1 MSDTLRTFIA
11 FKLPE
16 TIISHLHKIQ
26 KGLKSF
32 GFRVG
37 WVAPENIH
45 LTLKFLGEIPKSE
58 IENVSQAMAET
69 AKQYPPMSFTAK
81 GLGVFPTIKRPRV
94 LWCGL
99 KGDTYSL
106 IQLQKTLE
114 ENLDIIGFPKE
125 DRGFKAH
132 LTLGRAKGEI
142 DPKQLLEAIDKFS
155 GLESENFAAD
165 RLILFRSELKPGG
178 AVYTELNSI
187 VLDNQV
193 TELT

>member
-16 TIISHLHKIQ
+16 AIISHLHNIQ

-37 WVAPENIH
+37 WVQPENIH

-69 AKQYPPMSFTAK
+69 ARQYAPMSFTAK

-94 LWCGL
+94 LWVGL

-106 IQLQKTLE
+106 IQLQKRLE
-114 ENLDIIGFPKE
+114 ENLEIIGFPKE
-125 DRGFKAH
+125 DRSFKAH

-142 DPKQLLEAIDKFS
+142 DPKQLLGATDKFS
-155 GLESENFAAD
+155 SLESESFTAD
-165 RLILFRSELKPGG
+165 RLILFRSELTPGG
-178 AVYTELNSI
+178 AVYTILNS
-187 VLDNQV
+187 VMLSGVQQ
-193 TELT
+193 

>member
-16 TIISHLHKIQ
+16 TIIFHLHKIQ

-32 GFRVG
+32 GFKMG
-37 WVAPENIH
+37 WVVPENIH
-45 LTLKFLGEIPKSE
+45 LTLKFLGEIPKSA
-58 IENVSQAMAET
+58 IENISQAMAET
-69 AKQYPPMSFTAK
+69 AKQYAPMSFTAK

-94 LWCGL
+94 LWIGL
-99 KGDTYSL
+99 KGNTHSL

-114 ENLDIIGFPKE
+114 QNLDIIGFPKE

-142 DPKQLLEAIDKFS
+142 DPKQLLEAIDELS
-155 GLESENFAAD
+155 GLESESFAAD

-178 AVYTELNSI
+178 AVYTSLNS
-187 VLDNQV
+187 VCLSGSKGA
-193 TELT
+193 L